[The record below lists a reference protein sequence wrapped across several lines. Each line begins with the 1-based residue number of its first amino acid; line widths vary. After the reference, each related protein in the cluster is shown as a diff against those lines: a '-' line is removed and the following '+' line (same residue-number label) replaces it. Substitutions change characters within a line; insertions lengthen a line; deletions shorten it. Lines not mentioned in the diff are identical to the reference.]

1 MWVDVRL
8 GLGTKGSGWEV
19 DGNKKIFWVVDGNKR
34 NLMELFGN
42 KEDFD
47 GNKLRNLMGVVW
59 ELDGNNGN
67 LMGIQPPTFSKREK
81 QSLGGML
88 ATPNWLSSH
97 VLS

>member
-1 MWVDVRL
+1 M
-8 GLGTKGSGWEV
+8 GTKG
-19 DGNKKIFWVVDGNKR
+19 FLWVVDGNKR

-42 KEDFD
+42 KEDF
-47 GNKLRNLMGVVW
+47 
-59 ELDGNNGN
+59 DGNNGN

-88 ATPNWLSSH
+88 AASNWFSSH